1 MQASEKEQNME
12 RVVCAESL
20 DAFIQR
26 IFLRAGVPEGRAQ
39 VLANCLVEAD
49 LQGISSHGAI
59 RIPVYVRRILQGLTE
74 TQAAITPI
82 EDFPAS
88 ALLDGKNIIGQVAGE
103 EAMRTAIEKART
115 VGIACVG
122 LRGTNH
128 FGTCGHYSEMA
139 TKNDMIGFSFV
150 NTTPLVAVY
159 GGTRK
164 AVGNNPLS
172 IAIPAKK
179 HFPIVIDMACSVAQ
193 GKIEILKKKGMDIP
207 SGWAVDEDGRPTTD
221 AAEALKGVLLPIA
234 GPKGSGLAIA
244 IDILCGILTGSGV
257 GNEIRHL
264 NDPEP
269 QNLGAFFI
277 AIDIAKF
284 TNIDTF
290 LDRVDRYI
298 DYLKGTA
305 REGENILMPGEDGF
319 VKYQERMTAG
329 IPFPSAVLDDL
340 NAVAAQL
347 GMADRI

>member
-1 MQASEKEQNME
+1 MEKIIL
-12 RVVCAESL
+12 AESL
-20 DAFIQR
+20 GPFVHE
-26 IFLRAGVPEGRAQ
+26 IFVKAGVPEERAT

-49 LQGISSHGAI
+49 LNGISSHGVI
-59 RIPVYVRRILQGLTE
+59 RVPVYVRRILQGLTE
-74 TQAAITPI
+74 TKAVITPI

-88 ALLDGKNIIGQVAGE
+88 ALLDGKNVIGQVAGE
-103 EAMRTAIEKART
+103 EAMRIAIQKART

-139 TKNDMIGFSFV
+139 AKSNMIGFSFV

-172 IAIPAKK
+172 IAIPAKE
-179 HFPIVIDMACSVAQ
+179 HFPIILDMACSVAQ
-193 GKIEILKKKGMDIP
+193 GKIEILKKKGLDIP
-207 SGWAVDEDGRPTTD
+207 SGWAVDEEGNPTTD
-221 AAEALKGVLLPIA
+221 PDKALKGVLLPIA

-284 TNIDTF
+284 TNVDMF
-290 LDRVDRYI
+290 LGRVDHYV
-298 DYLKGTA
+298 DCLKGSA
-305 REGENILMPGEDGF
+305 REGEHILMPGEECFINHG
-319 VKYQERMTAG
+319 ERLITG

-340 NAVAAQL
+340 NEVAAQL
-347 GMADRI
+347 GMTDRI